1 MKQLFSVLL
10 ICLSSML
17 FAQEGGTPM
26 YHVVVP
32 GNTLYGIAT
41 ANKVPVEVVRKWN
54 NMTNYSIK
62 VGQKL
67 IVGYEKPDAE
77 NTDAPQTSPPVQ
89 KPVIAETKPIVVDTA
104 KSIVIEEPVKQVE
117 EKEIPKPEVVEIK
130 PEPKKE
136 TIEDLGFNVSEV
148 DTTVA
153 PSVDLTALFP
163 SPSDSLM
170 NNLIF
175 CGGVDDDRPVGISS
189 VFFNNALGKNY
200 VYVFIE
206 KDTVFNVRTFIVD
219 LYTKDEAGAK
229 TKLST
234 TNYEL
239 KPKWKY
245 TIFKHYIENPGL
257 YEVVVFD
264 RERKRLGDGQ
274 VRILSK

>member
-1 MKQLFSVLL
+1 MKQLFSLL
-10 ICLSSML
+10 FVFCSAFL
-17 FAQEGGTPM
+17 FAQEEGEPI

-32 GNTLYGIAT
+32 GNTFYGIAT
-41 ANKVPVEVVRKWN
+41 ANKVPLEVMKNWN
-54 NMTNYSIK
+54 KMPDYKIK

-67 IVGYEKPDAE
+67 IVGYTKPNAENAEPKTITPPPVPVEKP
-77 NTDAPQTSPPVQ
+77 V
-89 KPVIAETKPIVVDTA
+89 VAETKPVTP
-104 KSIVIEEPVKQVE
+104 EPVKPAE
-117 EKEIPKPEVVEIK
+117 EIIIPKADTAQLK
-130 PEPKKE
+130 NE
-136 TIEDLGFNVSEV
+136 TIEDLGFNITEV
-148 DTTVA
+148 DTNTK
-153 PSVDLTALFP
+153 PLDLTALFP
-163 SPSDSLM
+163 SPDDSLL

-189 VFFNNALGKNY
+189 VFFNNPLGKNY

-206 KDTVFNVRTFIVD
+206 KDTVFNTHTFIVD

-229 TKLST
+229 TKVAT
-234 TNYEL
+234 TTYQL

-264 RERKRLGDGQ
+264 NERKRLGDGQ

>member
-1 MKQLFSVLL
+1 VLNSKGVIEAMKQLISLFFICCVTALL
-10 ICLSSML
+10 
-17 FAQEGGTPM
+17 AQEQGEPI

-54 NMTNYSIK
+54 NMPNYNIK

-67 IVGYEKPDAE
+67 IVGYTKPDAE
-77 NTDAPQTSPPVQ
+77 KTEAPKTIPPPVPVE
-89 KPVIAETKPIVVDTA
+89 KPVVAETKPA
-104 KSIVIEEPVKQVE
+104 APEPVIPAE
-117 EKEIPKPEVVEIK
+117 EIIVPKTDSAQL
-130 PEPKKE
+130 KKE
-136 TIEDLGFNVSEV
+136 TIEDLGFNITEV
-148 DTTVA
+148 DTGTK
-153 PSVDLTALFP
+153 PLDLTALFP
-163 SPSDSLM
+163 SPDDSLL

-189 VFFNNALGKNY
+189 VFFNSPLGKNY

-206 KDTVFNVRTFIVD
+206 KDTVFNTHTFIVD
-219 LYTKDEAGAK
+219 LYAKDDAGVK
-229 TKLST
+229 NKIST
-234 TNYEL
+234 TTYEL

-264 RERKRLGDGQ
+264 NERKRLGDGQ

>member
-1 MKQLFSVLL
+1 
-10 ICLSSML
+10 
-17 FAQEGGTPM
+17 
-26 YHVVVP
+26 
-32 GNTLYGIAT
+32 
-41 ANKVPVEVVRKWN
+41 
-54 NMTNYSIK
+54 
-62 VGQKL
+62 
-67 IVGYEKPDAE
+67 
-77 NTDAPQTSPPVQ
+77 
-89 KPVIAETKPIVVDTA
+89 VIAETKPTVTDTA
-104 KSIVIEEPVKQVE
+104 KSIVIEEPVKVVE
-117 EKEIPKPEVVEIK
+117 EEVAPKTEVVEKK

-136 TIEDLGFNVSEV
+136 TIEDLGFNVSQV
-148 DTTVA
+148 DTNVQ
-153 PSVDLTALFP
+153 PLDLTALFP

-206 KDTVFNVRTFIVD
+206 KDTVFNVRTFVVD
-219 LYTKDEAGAK
+219 LYTKDEAGVK

-245 TIFKHYIENPGL
+245 TIFKHYIANPGL